1 MIVKEHIEGDI
12 FVEFSYEKEQL
23 SITLMSESKGGST
36 TFQISEEGTD
46 KLKAMLF
53 LLDES
58 LQQAKERQAKKSLNR
73 SLWDEAKR
81 KAGPCS
87 WKIKEIYEQ
96 LKAEKAEIEQ
106 ELACACTREI

>member
-1 MIVKEHIEGDI
+1 MIVTERIESGVI
-12 FVEFSYEKEQL
+12 VELSYENEQL
-23 SITLMSESKGGST
+23 TIALKSERSGSA

-58 LQQAKERQAKKSLNR
+58 LQKAKERQAKKSYNR

-81 KAGPCS
+81 KAGSCS
-87 WKIKEIYEQ
+87 WKAKDIYEQ
-96 LKAEKAEIEQ
+96 LKAEQTEIDK
-106 ELACACTREI
+106 ELAHAGTRE

>member
-1 MIVKEHIEGDI
+1 MKVKEHIEGDI
-12 FVEFSYEKEQL
+12 FVEFTYENERL
-23 SITLMSESKGGST
+23 SITLMSESRGGST

-53 LLDES
+53 LLDKS
-58 LQQAKERQAKKSLNR
+58 LQQAKERQAKKSHNR

-87 WKIKEIYEQ
+87 WKTKEIYEQ
-96 LKAEKAEIEQ
+96 LKAQKAEIEQ
-106 ELACACTREI
+106 ELACAGTREI

>member
-1 MIVKEHIEGDI
+1 MRIKEHIEDDVY
-12 FVEFSYEKEQL
+12 VEFAYEKERL
-23 SITLMSESKGGST
+23 SITLISESKGGST
-36 TFQISEEGTD
+36 TFLISEEGTD

-58 LQQAKERQAKKSLNR
+58 LQQAKERQTKKSLNR

-81 KAGPCS
+81 KAGPRS
-87 WKIKEIYEQ
+87 WKAKEIYEQ

-106 ELACACTREI
+106 ELACAGTREL